1 MKKLLLILITAV
13 VGLVAHADKTIYYD
27 NSVTNFSPVLVQY
40 WGGSTGSN
48 TKTMTQ
54 VAGSIYKFDELPD
67 DATGFLFKKNDNWS
81 NTDCT
86 QNVESFT
93 AGHLYKGEI
102 ADNQRYKVRDMGPY
116 SGGVEPGP
124 TPDPT
129 PYVDGCYVYFVNQ
142 NNWKSVNI
150 FAWNES
156 EPNLTNASG
165 WPGDEMELV
174 SGNTYIWHLPAGKGV
189 PTNVKFSN
197 NGANATDD
205 LVFKNHATYY
215 PDGSI
220 VEEIVRGAN
229 ILYCHFKTDR
239 VRRTNGNVD
248 AIPMCHVIGSN
259 GETFT
264 TWGDNRPNKDGGEQM
279 EKIDDPTN
287 SAQADGYLTERY
299 ELWRFVIP
307 EEEYAKGIYNDA
319 IFYVA
324 ENDQF
329 SDESKTNKWQI
340 SKGWGEKRNDYLK
353 ENWTK
358 YIYATCEIDDSKVKY
373 AVPSYVTPSEFLTL
387 HQKNVVE
394 KGRDGIFIGGP
405 KNNFTYKDAAT
416 GNWLQ
421 LNDFDPT
428 VQRRLTPDDGVFYL
442 EVRPNE
448 NGNNMFKLS
457 WMDVLVQKNTAE
469 TREGGASEDQLAHDR
484 NWATFDLG
492 CIGIDTKLVPNEDYA
507 ENQGPAGRVTFQ
519 LNRPYKYTNN
529 NACDWFISGSTS
541 DSRWIILDT
550 HYDSTDENYQ
560 CESVTIT
567 DFDPHPTLTA
577 EFTTFETAGEL
588 PTDLDRTK
596 EPHLYACGANPHVSL
611 KYNYAH
617 AQATIGASTTN
628 DKFTRNYEIK
638 YDDKNVADIP
648 GTISSFKYD
657 YYPVNVSGSSLKI
670 RARYT
675 DKQSGLRFHSLT
687 NYGTPGNLRY
697 QSNEPTG
704 TALDAKYIE
713 EECKVTY
720 ETDGEGNHLLD
731 EHKKPIVEKVERT
744 FGVLVPNFNINIESS
759 YKLNE
764 TTEGELGAYADYQVF
779 DENGKEITEKCKL
792 FTAAKNQHMIDCIN
806 LTYASES
813 AYNNYC
819 WNWDNGTHWAQ
830 ALKEETDRASLYFEV
845 INETPVAD
853 VKDLEER
860 TYTIVLQAVYPLVY
874 QKNPSLAASASEAN
888 GESVAKTAADPT
900 SPEYVISH
908 VRKTHPVTVKVSPN
922 NTVTGVDDVFGDAEA
937 DNADA
942 PAEYYTISGVR
953 VNGDPAPGIYVV
965 RRGNKVTKEV
975 VK

>member
-1 MKKLLLILITAV
+1 MKKLLLILITTV

-27 NSVTNFSPVLVQY
+27 NSVTNFSPVQVQY

-67 DATGFLFKKNDNWS
+67 DATGFLFKKNDKWS

-93 AGHLYKGEI
+93 AGNLYKGEI
-102 ADNQRYKVRDMGPY
+102 AENQRYKVRDMGPY
-116 SGGVEPGP
+116 PGGAEPGP
-124 TPDPT
+124 TPDE
-129 PYVDGCYVYFVNQ
+129 DGYYVYFVNRSK
-142 NNWKSVNI
+142 WGSVNI
-150 FAWNES
+150 WARNGS
-156 EPNLTNASG
+156 DNNLTNASG
-165 WPGDEMELV
+165 WPGDQMQLV

-189 PTNVKFSN
+189 PTSVKFSN
-197 NGANATDD
+197 GGANATDD

-239 VRRTNGNVD
+239 VRRGHTD

-264 TWGDNRPNKDGGEQM
+264 TWGDNRPNKEGGEQM
-279 EKIDDPTN
+279 ERIDDPTD
-287 SAQADGYLTERY
+287 SKQDPGYLTERY

-307 EEEYAKGIYNDA
+307 EEEFAKNIYNDA

-324 ENDQF
+324 KDDQF
-329 SDESKTNKWQI
+329 NDESKTSKWQI
-340 SKGWGEKRNDYLK
+340 SKGWGENRNDYLK
-353 ENWTK
+353 KNWTK
-358 YIYATCEIDDSKVKY
+358 YIYASYSCKKDGQEVNY
-373 AVPSYVTPSEFLTL
+373 AVPTYVTPSEFLTL
-387 HQKNVVE
+387 HQKKVVE
-394 KGRDGIFIGGP
+394 KGRDGIFIVGP
-405 KNNFTYKDAAT
+405 TNNFRYKDAA

-421 LNDFDPT
+421 FNDYKPLSN
-428 VQRRLTPDDGVFYL
+428 RRLTPDNGVFYL
-442 EVRPNE
+442 EVQPNE
-448 NGNNMFKLS
+448 NGGNMFKLS
-457 WMDVLVQKNTAE
+457 WMDVVGQKKTAE
-469 TREGGASEDQLAHDR
+469 TREGGASSVNEQLANDR

-492 CIGIDTKLVPNEDYA
+492 SIGIDTKLVPSEDYDA
-507 ENQGPAGRVTFQ
+507 EAGPAGCVTFQ

-529 NACDWFISGSTS
+529 NACDWSISGQTS
-541 DSRWIILDT
+541 ESRWIILDT

-588 PTDLDRTK
+588 PADLDRTK

-617 AQATIGASTTN
+617 AQATIGASTH
-628 DKFTRNYEIK
+628 DSRFTRNYEIK

-648 GTISSFKYD
+648 GTIPSFKYD
-657 YYPVNVSGSSLKI
+657 YYPVNVSGSSLQI

-675 DKQSGLRFHSLT
+675 DTQSGLRFHSLT
-687 NYGTPGNLRY
+687 NDGKPQGLEYESHAP
-697 QSNEPTG
+697 EKKDFTG
-704 TALDAKYIE
+704 KYIE
-713 EECKVTY
+713 YALDYKYKTDDKGNVVLVDGTKQLEYCKR
-720 ETDGEGNHLLD
+720 
-731 EHKKPIVEKVERT
+731 K
-744 FGVLVPNFNINIESS
+744 FGVFVSDFNIDIPS
-759 YKLNE
+759 YYKWNGK
-764 TTEGELGAYADYQVF
+764 TGELGAYADYRVF
-779 DENGKEITEKCKL
+779 DQNGKEITKQCKL
-792 FTAAKNQHMIDCIN
+792 YVKNVVTDHMQECLEANKLDKKPWDHQGDWAK
-806 LTYASES
+806 T
-813 AYNNYC
+813 
-819 WNWDNGTHWAQ
+819 
-830 ALKEETDRASLYFEV
+830 LKEEKNKAPLFITIHDEK
-845 INETPVAD
+845 NEDDFVED
-853 VKDLEER
+853 VTELGER
-860 TYTIVLQAVYPLVY
+860 KYTIVLQAVYPLVY
-874 QKNPSLAASASEAN
+874 QKNPTLVASASEAN
-888 GESVAKTAADPT
+888 GEPVAKTAAEPT

-908 VRKTHPVTVKVSPN
+908 VRKTVPITVTVNPDG
-922 NTVTGVDDVFGDAEA
+922 TVTGVDEVFGDAEA